1 MLILKKKYAL
11 LTLVMILVF
20 AVPGTSEA
28 QISLTTENM
37 ALGGGGTAY
46 LTGFEALFVNP
57 ANLYIQE
64 KNYRFQISLLQGGL
78 YYDTLLPVPNN
89 LDRFNSFRHH
99 MGILD
104 SQSNIIKLDSN
115 EYESLINRNY
125 PNENK
130 TKREF
135 LTETDFYWF
144 GLKWVR
150 PKRSYAVSLRTRYA
164 SRYEL
169 GKGFFTNLPVEKNNS
184 MIVDRS
190 FSQKSH
196 VLHEFSFG
204 YAESFT
210 FLNGLLPQLSEFI
223 IGIAPK
229 IVIAGSSFE
238 ANYTNWLEMDS
249 ESSLWNQN
257 IGYTQQ
263 TSGFLSGYG
272 EEFINTGSL
281 PAQAGH
287 SFNDL
292 FNPAGFGI
300 GLDIGVTYLITLGDD
315 LSVLRQQN
323 EPTEKSLRLS
333 LSITD
338 LGAVHQYKS
347 PLQFTSETTENFTSE
362 LESPSKTV
370 FMGAPNEHYL
380 FLSQFEDFNNLS
392 FDSQNNDS
400 FELLLPT
407 SIQAGLLFQYQRV
420 KMVGDFS
427 YSLSDTPFNHK
438 GLASYIG
445 VELRPLPYIPIRGG
459 TRFAQDM
466 SGYYSFGT
474 GVETKN
480 FDLNM
485 SVLLKSRK
493 IGPTKE
499 ILGLSSLG
507 LKFYFQ

>member
-1 MLILKKKYAL
+1 
-11 LTLVMILVF
+11 MILVF
-20 AVPGTSEA
+20 AVPGTSQA

-64 KNYRFQISLLQGGL
+64 KNYRFQVSLLQGGL
-78 YYDTLLPVPNN
+78 YYDTLLPLQNN
-89 LDRFNSFRHH
+89 FDRFDSF
-99 MGILD
+99 
-104 SQSNIIKLDSN
+104 SNQSKIYDAESTVENLNID
-115 EYESLINRNY
+115 EYESIINRNY
-125 PNENK
+125 PNGNK
-130 TKREF
+130 TTREF
-135 LTETDFYWF
+135 LTESDFYWF

-169 GKGFFTNLPVEKNNS
+169 GKGFFSNVPVEKNNS

-229 IVIAGSSFE
+229 IVLSGSSFE
-238 ANYTNWLEMDS
+238 ADYTNWLEMDS
-249 ESSLWNQN
+249 ESSLWKQN

-263 TSGFLSGYG
+263 TSGMLSSYG
-272 EEFINTGSL
+272 EEFAITGGL
-281 PAQAGH
+281 PSQAGH

-292 FNPAGFGI
+292 FNPAGFGM
-300 GLDIGVTYLITLGDD
+300 GLDIGVTYLITFGDD

-338 LGAVHQYKS
+338 LGAVYQYKS

-362 LESPSKTV
+362 LGPPSETV

-380 FLSQFEDFNNLS
+380 FLSQFEDFTNLT
-392 FDSQNNDS
+392 FDSQNNGS

-407 SIQAGLLFQYQRV
+407 SIQAGALFQYQRV

-445 VELRPLPYIPIRGG
+445 VELRPLSYIPIRGG
-459 TRFAQDM
+459 TRIAQDM

-499 ILGLSSLG
+499 ILGLSLLG

>member
-1 MLILKKKYAL
+1 MIFAL
-11 LTLVMILVF
+11 AI
-20 AVPGTSEA
+20 PRTSQA
-28 QISLTTENM
+28 QISFTTESM

-64 KNYRFQISLLQGGL
+64 KNYRFQISVLQGGL
-78 YYDTLLPVPNN
+78 YYDTLLPIPNS
-89 LDRFNSFRHH
+89 LDRYNHFTDQFT
-99 MGILD
+99 IFD
-104 SQSNIIKLDSN
+104 AQSDVKTLESDD
-115 EYESLINRNY
+115 YESLLNRNY
-125 PNENK
+125 SSLNK

-135 LTETDFYWF
+135 LTEYDFYWF

-150 PKRSYAVSLRTRYA
+150 PKRSYALSLRTRFG

-169 GKGFFTNLPVEKNNS
+169 GKGLFANIPVEKNNS

-190 FSQKSH
+190 FSQKTH
-196 VLHEFSFG
+196 ILHEFSFG

-210 FLNGLLPQLSEFI
+210 YLNGLLPQLSEFI

-229 IVIAGSSFE
+229 IVLAGSTFE
-238 ANYTNWLEMDS
+238 ADYTNWYEMDS
-249 ESSLWNQN
+249 ESSLWNQKTA
-257 IGYTQQ
+257 YTQQ
-263 TSGFLSGYG
+263 TSGILSGYG
-272 EEFINTGSL
+272 EHYFNNGSL
-281 PAQAGH
+281 PSQSEH

-292 FNPAGFGI
+292 YKPAGIGI
-300 GLDIGVTYLITLGDD
+300 GLDIGVTYLITFGDD

-338 LGAVHQYKS
+338 LGAVYQYKS
-347 PLQFTSETTENFTSE
+347 PYQYTSETAEAFTSE
-362 LESPSKTV
+362 LESPSETV
-370 FMGAPNEHYL
+370 FTGAPNEHYL
-380 FLSQFEDFNNLS
+380 FLSQFDDFTNLTADS
-392 FDSQNNDS
+392 HNADPFD
-400 FELLLPT
+400 LLLPT
-407 SIQAGLLFQYQRV
+407 SIQAGALFQYQAV
-420 KMVGDFS
+420 KVVGDFS

-445 VELRPLPYIPIRGG
+445 VELRPVPYIPIRGG
-459 TRFAQDM
+459 TRFAPEM

-474 GVETKN
+474 GIETN
-480 FDLNM
+480 HFDVNM

-493 IGPTKE
+493 IGPTQE
-499 ILGLSSLG
+499 ILGFSLLG